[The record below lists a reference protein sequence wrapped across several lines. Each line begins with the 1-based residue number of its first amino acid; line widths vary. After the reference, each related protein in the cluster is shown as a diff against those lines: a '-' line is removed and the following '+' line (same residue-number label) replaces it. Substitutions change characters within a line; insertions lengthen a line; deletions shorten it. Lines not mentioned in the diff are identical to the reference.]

1 MTAHLLYTGIEKNE
15 GRGLINNLM
24 IFLYG
29 NRGYDHSF
37 LAYEISFCM
46 FKKTKTI
53 PPTSAHCTLA
63 M

>member
-1 MTAHLLYTGIEKNE
+1 MTAHLLSTGTEKKE

-24 IFLYG
+24 ISLYG

-46 FKKTKTI
+46 FY
-53 PPTSAHCTLA
+53 
-63 M
+63 